1 MISKSP
7 EETFKMGADFARNL
21 KEIARNSP
29 ILVGLQGDLG
39 AGKTVFVQ
47 GMASGLDIRP
57 EYYVNSPTFTLINE
71 YKGDTQDLIH
81 VDLYRIDR
89 PLEVESLGLEDYR
102 RPGCVLVIEWIERTP
117 LLEKEANF
125 MVHFRI
131 LSSKEREI
139 SVQSIS

>member
-7 EETFKMGADFARNL
+7 KETFKTGAEFARTL
-21 KEIARNSP
+21 KEIARTSP
-29 ILVGLQGDLG
+29 VLVGLRGDLG

-47 GMASGLDIRP
+47 GMASGLGIRP

-71 YKGDTQDLIH
+71 YKGDTEDLIH

-89 PLEVESLGLEDYR
+89 PLDVESLGLEDYR
-102 RPGCVLVIEWIERTP
+102 RPGRVLVVEWIERMP

-125 MVHFRI
+125 RVHFRI

-139 SVQSIS
+139 SIQSIS